1 MIHICGRSA
10 VGKSTLVNHILSV
23 RERMG
28 RGEESRNDMLLLDHL
43 EVEGECRVY
52 DSEKGELEKVATDKA
67 MGLINSDILYNR
79 VDTLIHDWQYRS

>member
-1 MIHICGRSA
+1 
-10 VGKSTLVNHILSV
+10 
-23 RERMG
+23 
-28 RGEESRNDMLLLDHL
+28 MLLLDHL